1 MFGKPEWF
9 VPKKFGWGL
18 TPVTKEGWIYAG
30 VWLGVL
36 LLPFLVLLF
45 YFGETGLER
54 GIKAFVWLGAMIA
67 FLIFDVKLILRA
79 MARKEEEKDV
89 FRIMDEE
96 ETRQEEAETGKFAM
110 HVTDSTRAKQA

>member
-9 VPKKFGWGL
+9 VPKSMGWGL
-18 TPVTKEGWIYAG
+18 RPVTKEGWIYAG

-36 LLPFLVLLF
+36 IAPFLLLLGIEKWPEAFIWLAFSIAVL
-45 YFGETGLER
+45 
-54 GIKAFVWLGAMIA
+54 IA
-67 FLIFDVKLILRA
+67 DVKIIRRA

-110 HVTDSTRAKQA
+110 HITDSNAPQV